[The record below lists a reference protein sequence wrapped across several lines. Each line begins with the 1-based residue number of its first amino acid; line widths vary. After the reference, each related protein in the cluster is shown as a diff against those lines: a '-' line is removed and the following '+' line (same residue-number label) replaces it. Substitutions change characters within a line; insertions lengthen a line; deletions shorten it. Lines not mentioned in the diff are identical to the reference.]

1 VQQLHL
7 TKPDTAV
14 SVQTISEISKLKTLL
29 IYIYPSLRNQI
40 ESSLAY
46 CQGGRE
52 LVAIS
57 NLIKAFT
64 IVDLPQGVIHCLHH
78 VVRQHEYLSNLDP
91 TALRKA
97 AEIEYSRLGMLPDQL
112 ENLNR
117 LSSGHDQY
125 ILKVLGT
132 YASTLLIHALHPV
145 ASISMAQGE
154 QLETR
159 YLGAVLESAI
169 TSTRLLLPA
178 FVEQS
183 GVYILIARLYHQD
196 IHFAVEY
203 IQKTPTSSSHFEGSL
218 KLVQPVADR
227 YGITPESTALLK
239 DPRRSDQHGYVSDPA
254 VLQYFYSQLLHMR

>member
-1 VQQLHL
+1 
-7 TKPDTAV
+7 V
-14 SVQTISEISKLKTLL
+14 SVQTNSEISKLKTLL
-29 IYIYPSLRNQI
+29 TYIYPSLRNQI

-46 CQGGRE
+46 CHGERE
-52 LVAIS
+52 LVALS

-64 IVDLPQGVIHCLHH
+64 IAGVPEGVIHCLHH
-78 VVRQHEYLSNLDP
+78 VVRQCEYLSKLDP
-91 TALRKA
+91 TSLRKA
-97 AEIEYSRLGMLPDQL
+97 AEIEIPRLGMIPDQL

-132 YASTLLIHALHPV
+132 YASTLLTYALHPLP
-145 ASISMAQGE
+145 SIPMPQGE
-154 QLETR
+154 QLDTR

-183 GVYILIARLYHQD
+183 GIYILIARLYHQD

-203 IQKTPTSSSHFEGSL
+203 IQKTPPSSDHFERSL

-227 YGITPESTALLK
+227 YGITPQSPTLLE
-239 DPRRSDQHGYVSDPA
+239 DPRRSDHHGYVSDPA
-254 VLQYFYSQLLHMR
+254 VLQYFYSQLLHLR

>member
-1 VQQLHL
+1 VI
-7 TKPDTAV
+7 
-14 SVQTISEISKLKTLL
+14 VQTNSEISKLKTLL

-46 CQGGRE
+46 CQGERE

-57 NLIKAFT
+57 NLIKTFT
-64 IVDLPQGVIHCLHH
+64 IVGLPQAVIHCLHH
-78 VVRQHEYLSNLDP
+78 VVRQYEYLSKLDP
-91 TALRKA
+91 ASLRKA
-97 AEIEYSRLGMLPDQL
+97 AEIEAPRLGMIVDQL

-132 YASTLLIHALHPV
+132 YSSTLLTYALHPLP
-145 ASISMAQGE
+145 SIPITQGE
-154 QLETR
+154 QLDTR

-203 IQKTPTSSSHFEGSL
+203 IQKTPPSSDHFEGSL
-218 KLVQPVADR
+218 KLVQPVANR
-227 YGITPESTALLK
+227 YGITPQSPPLLE
-239 DPRRSDQHGYVSDPA
+239 DPRGSDHHGYVSDPA
-254 VLQYFYSQLLHMR
+254 VLQYFYTQLLHLR